1 MELSITVKIRWI
13 FYVAFLIQH
22 ITNYFKEE
30 KAKKGGKE
38 RREESE
44 EGEEGKGKRS

>member
-30 KAKKGGKE
+30 KAKIKHLKRDSNHG
-38 RREESE
+38 RWHILESM
-44 EGEEGKGKRS
+44 